1 MSDFVHLH
9 NHTDYSLLDAAQ
21 TVEQMCNRVDDL
33 GMDSIAVTDHGNLFA
48 MIPFY
53 KQAQAKGIKPIIG
66 CEIYVA
72 VNSHLDRKHIV
83 TPTSNKRNYH
93 HLVLLAQNVD
103 GYKNLMK
110 LCSIAYLDGFYYR
123 PRVDKK
129 LLKKYNSGL
138 IATSACL
145 AGEVTSYAAAGDY
158 ESAKKAA
165 LEYQEIFPD
174 RFYLELQNHGIIEE
188 KKAHVILKKLSSELD
203 IPLIVSND
211 CHYCLKSDS
220 NAHDALF
227 CLGTGKDVAD
237 LNRMKYEPG
246 KFYVKSADEMYK
258 LFPDVPQALENTVKI
273 AEQCN
278 VEIPLGS
285 YHFPAYPLENN
296 VTADDYLRQLCIR
309 GLKQRYSNISNQIT
323 KRLDHELH
331 IIKKMGYAGYFLI
344 TQDFVNYAKNNNIPV
359 GPGRGSAAGSIVAYS
374 TGITDV
380 DPLKYNLLFERFL
393 NPERVTMPDIDIDF
407 CIDGR
412 EKVIDYIKDKYGHD
426 SVAQIIT
433 FGTMKAKSVLRD
445 VGRVLGMSYGEVDRI
460 AKLVPNELNI
470 TLERALK
477 LNPEL
482 RQISSSS
489 PTHKNL
495 IEYSQILEG
504 CHRHASTHAAGV
516 VIAPGP
522 LTDYVP
528 LFQNSSTG
536 DVATQVDM
544 NGLEDLGLLKMDF
557 LGLRNLTVINKA
569 IELIEKRHNKKIDIN
584 TIDFEDKNVYDN
596 IFSSANTIGI
606 FQFESDGMREY
617 LTQLKSNCIEDLVAM
632 NALYRPGPM
641 ANIPEFINRKHG
653 NSPIKYIDP
662 QLEPILKETYGIIVY
677 QEQVIQIASEIGGF
691 TLAESD
697 MMRRA
702 MGKKKTKLMASYKI
716 QFIEGAQKNQVSKKI
731 AIELFELLEKFADYG
746 FNKSHSVAYAMIA
759 YQTAWLKHY
768 YPIEFLTANIS
779 SNINDTDNV
788 VKLISDGRKMGITIN
803 HPDINKSNADF
814 HIIDDNTLQY
824 GLAAIKNVGYKAAE
838 QIAKNRLR
846 IGKYNS
852 IFELITSGETTIN
865 KKVIESLILVGA
877 CESLGN
883 HRAELFESMEIIIDF
898 ASKFQKDQHRNQES
912 LFGDN
917 SGASI
922 VYPQLKKIESWSV
935 EKELKHEKK
944 LLGFYLSNN
953 PLTKFEDDFVEL
965 STLDS
970 DGYNKYKTE
979 YVQVGGIISN
989 VNLRYDKNGNQWAIL
1004 SLDTLFGTVQVYVFH
1019 NTYLEYLNFIKE
1031 DTIIFIQGK
1040 ISNQS
1045 DNNKINQ
1052 VIANKIHSPEGIRQK
1067 LTRKI
1072 NIRIDYD
1079 QTNTQLLESVYQ
1091 LFNENKG
1098 SYPVM
1103 FHMMTSQSRSQKI
1116 INKKILVSNDLDFL
1130 IKLRSFVGNK
1140 NVWLS

>member
-1 MSDFVHLH
+1 
-9 NHTDYSLLDAAQ
+9 
-21 TVEQMCNRVDDL
+21 
-33 GMDSIAVTDHGNLFA
+33 
-48 MIPFY
+48 
-53 KQAQAKGIKPIIG
+53 
-66 CEIYVA
+66 
-72 VNSHLDRKHIV
+72 
-83 TPTSNKRNYH
+83 
-93 HLVLLAQNVD
+93 
-103 GYKNLMK
+103 
-110 LCSIAYLDGFYYR
+110 
-123 PRVDKK
+123 
-129 LLKKYNSGL
+129 
-138 IATSACL
+138 
-145 AGEVTSYAAAGDY
+145 
-158 ESAKKAA
+158 
-165 LEYQEIFPD
+165 
-174 RFYLELQNHGIIEE
+174 
-188 KKAHVILKKLSSELD
+188 
-203 IPLIVSND
+203 
-211 CHYCLKSDS
+211 
-220 NAHDALF
+220 
-227 CLGTGKDVAD
+227 
-237 LNRMKYEPG
+237 
-246 KFYVKSADEMYK
+246 
-258 LFPDVPQALENTVKI
+258 
-273 AEQCN
+273 
-278 VEIPLGS
+278 
-285 YHFPAYPLENN
+285 
-296 VTADDYLRQLCIR
+296 
-309 GLKQRYSNISNQIT
+309 
-323 KRLDHELH
+323 
-331 IIKKMGYAGYFLI
+331 
-344 TQDFVNYAKNNNIPV
+344 
-359 GPGRGSAAGSIVAYS
+359 
-374 TGITDV
+374 
-380 DPLKYNLLFERFL
+380 
-393 NPERVTMPDIDIDF
+393 
-407 CIDGR
+407 
-412 EKVIDYIKDKYGHD
+412 
-426 SVAQIIT
+426 
-433 FGTMKAKSVLRD
+433 
-445 VGRVLGMSYGEVDRI
+445 
-460 AKLVPNELNI
+460 
-470 TLERALK
+470 
-477 LNPEL
+477 
-482 RQISSSS
+482 
-489 PTHKNL
+489 
-495 IEYSQILEG
+495 
-504 CHRHASTHAAGV
+504 
-516 VIAPGP
+516 
-522 LTDYVP
+522 
-528 LFQNSSTG
+528 
-536 DVATQVDM
+536 
-544 NGLEDLGLLKMDF
+544 
-557 LGLRNLTVINKA
+557 
-569 IELIEKRHNKKIDIN
+569 
-584 TIDFEDKNVYDN
+584 
-596 IFSSANTIGI
+596 
-606 FQFESDGMREY
+606 
-617 LTQLKSNCIEDLVAM
+617 
-632 NALYRPGPM
+632 
-641 ANIPEFINRKHG
+641 
-653 NSPIKYIDP
+653 
-662 QLEPILKETYGIIVY
+662 
-677 QEQVIQIASEIGGF
+677 
-691 TLAESD
+691 
-697 MMRRA
+697 
-702 MGKKKTKLMASYKI
+702 
-716 QFIEGAQKNQVSKKI
+716 
-731 AIELFELLEKFADYG
+731 
-746 FNKSHSVAYAMIA
+746 MIA

-912 LFGDN
+912 LFGDK

-979 YVQVGGIISN
+979 YVQIGGIISN

-1004 SLDTLFGTVQVYVFH
+1004 SLDTLSGTVQVYVFH

-1031 DTIIFIQGK
+1031 DKIIFIQGK